1 MYILLINIIPNHMC
15 IFLPIIKIIVNY
27 TLRITNRYCIQINEK
42 QPLIRGAVYIKPLHF
57 MRVLHCR
64 SHAIPSR
71 IVCIRLYYFIC
82 DFGATVLAM
91 IAFAISRLTG
101 RSKYI
106 AWF

>member
-1 MYILLINIIPNHMC
+1 MYILLINIVPNHMC
-15 IFLPIIKIIVNY
+15 IFIPIIRIIVNY

-42 QPLIRGAVYIKPLHF
+42 QLLIKGAVYIYPLHSCEYCTVTR
-57 MRVLHCR
+57 MRFK
-64 SHAIPSR
+64 
-71 IVCIRLYYFIC
+71 LYYCIC
-82 DFGATVLAM
+82 VFCATVLVI